1 MPTLAS
7 KDRQG
12 MFMAV
17 LFVIVRK
24 RKIKRGRR
32 DRGGEERRGRRKE
45 ELQGKK
51 IPSNRKHIF
60 R

>member
-1 MPTLAS
+1 MPTLAT
-7 KDRQG
+7 KDGQG

-32 DRGGEERRGRRKE
+32 DRGGEERKKE
-45 ELQGKK
+45 GGTAGEKNAQQQETY
-51 IPSNRKHIF
+51 F
-60 R
+60 